1 MIDYK
6 AAYMF
11 TLEQLYFK
19 TRELSERDR
28 REEDNL
34 RVLSELH
41 TLITTFDRSFDTLE
55 GKRKDNALNTIKTLI
70 YVFNSLGK
78 IYLDELATR
87 KKLIQAQ
94 KDILMLTE
102 KITTLES
109 ELNTLK
115 NIDLL

>member
-1 MIDYK
+1 MDYK
-6 AAYMF
+6 QAYLT

-70 YVFNSLGK
+70 FIFNSLGK
-78 IYLDELATR
+78 IYLDELAAR

-94 KDILMLTE
+94 KDILTLTE

-109 ELNTLK
+109 ELNALRQ
-115 NIDLL
+115 IDAL

>member
-1 MIDYK
+1 MDYK
-6 AAYMF
+6 EAYMF

-34 RVLSELH
+34 KVLSELH
-41 TLITTFDRSFDTLE
+41 TLITTFDRSYDTLE

-78 IYLDELATR
+78 IYLDELAAR

-102 KITTLES
+102 KITALES
-109 ELNTLK
+109 ELNALRQ
-115 NIDLL
+115 IDSL

>member
-1 MIDYK
+1 MDYK
-6 AAYMF
+6 KAYF
-11 TLEQLYFK
+11 ETLESLFFK

-70 YVFNSLGK
+70 FVFNHIGK
-78 IYLDELATR
+78 IYLDELAAR
-87 KKLIQAQ
+87 KKNIQLQ
-94 KDILMLTE
+94 KDILTLTE
-102 KITTLES
+102 KITALES
-109 ELNTLK
+109 ELNALK
-115 NIDLL
+115 QIDLL

>member
-1 MIDYK
+1 MDYK
-6 AAYMF
+6 QAYME

-34 RVLSELH
+34 KVLSELH

-70 YVFNSLGK
+70 FVFNSLGK
-78 IYLDELATR
+78 IYLDELAAR

-94 KDILMLTE
+94 KDILTLSE

>member
-1 MIDYK
+1 MDYK
-6 AAYMF
+6 QAYME
-11 TLEQLYFK
+11 TLEQLFFK

-55 GKRKDNALNTIKTLI
+55 GKRKDNALNTIKKLI

-78 IYLDELATR
+78 IYLDELAAR

-102 KITTLES
+102 KITALES
-109 ELNTLK
+109 ELTALK